1 MKEESCLQ
9 VTFGLVFLSL
19 QLAELKPRSVGLML
33 PQMYEAICLLIMTP
47 WRTLTSTVHE
57 GGEKNFVIFHFRKKK
72 FIIYFYVYSVKKI
85 SAQVQSGE
93 HLKKIKDGGKERTL
107 DAGVCHGTCRKHP
120 RGLRCAVNKCGT
132 GGACPAYSWKAT
144 LSVCSGRAEEHFSQM
159 SMGNGWKSHVQ
170 EKLEAFDS

>member
-1 MKEESCLQ
+1 MTSLDEGESCLQ

-19 QLAELKPRSVGLML
+19 QLAKLTPRSVGLMS
-33 PQMYEAICLLIMTP
+33 PQMYEAICLPIMTP

-57 GGEKNFVIFHFRKKK
+57 GGKKNFMIFHFRKKS

-85 SAQVQSGE
+85 AAQVQSGG
-93 HLKKIKDGGKERTL
+93 HLRKIKD
-107 DAGVCHGTCRKHP
+107 GTCRKHP

-144 LSVCSGRAEEHFSQM
+144 LSVCSGRAEEHFSR
-159 SMGNGWKSHVQ
+159 
-170 EKLEAFDS
+170 